1 MHWRSLAHHAHAD
14 NRSCPFL
21 RGTLHAPDDV
31 RVACQRLQAG
41 TGGHVPDLYAVVEGT
56 REDRAIGDLQRVK
69 EPRQRPCFDDDEHWC
84 GSEENVAVVTATE
97 TATTTAAEMMP
108 PHK

>member
-1 MHWRSLAHHAHAD
+1 
-14 NRSCPFL
+14 
-21 RGTLHAPDDV
+21 
-31 RVACQRLQAG
+31 
-41 TGGHVPDLYAVVEGT
+41 
-56 REDRAIGDLQRVK
+56 VK